1 MPSLTIDF
9 TPAQLEETEAYARRH
24 QLSVAEV
31 VSRALD
37 RFLALACIEADD
49 VSLMAREVD
58 DSPQADIQNRD
69 L

>member
-1 MPSLTIDF
+1 MPSVTIDF
-9 TPAQLEETEAYARRH
+9 TPAQLEETETYARRH
-24 QLSVAEV
+24 QLSIAEV

-37 RFLALACIEADD
+37 RFLALACIESDD

-58 DSPQADIQNRD
+58 DSPSLDHD